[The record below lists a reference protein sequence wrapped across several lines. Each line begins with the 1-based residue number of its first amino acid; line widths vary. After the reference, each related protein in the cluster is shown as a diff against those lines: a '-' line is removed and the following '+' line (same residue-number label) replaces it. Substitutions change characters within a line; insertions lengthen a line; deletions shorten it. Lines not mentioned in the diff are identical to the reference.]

1 MLPVETELHLRM
13 NVMGAGVEINDLAIW
28 AAEVKHE
35 LSCQVVTA
43 VLMAVQEQHLERVFT
58 GEAELVCTGC
68 GVVHTGSGSVLRRG
82 SRRRKLRTSSGE
94 IIFELRQVTCS
105 TCRKTWSPYLE
116 LLGVAPRQRVLEELE
131 RRLVDWVTELS
142 YGQTVRLG
150 AAWLGATLS
159 KRRLHSAVQRY
170 GARVRFTAAEPTAVL
185 VADGTMV
192 ASGEKRWGGD
202 DISVVFQ
209 VIGRTREGRRPRAIK
224 RVVGFGS
231 GAGHWQETLATTSQ
245 PKLVVTDR
253 ERGLHRLVSE
263 RFPRARHQQCEWH
276 LAHGLSYALWRD
288 GVAVKPRRQLSS
300 QLTTILKLEPAPAAA
315 AYQRLL
321 GRLGACPKAR
331 AFLENSA
338 PYVLYPTPSQERTT
352 ALAERE
358 MRELNRRT
366 DVGVRWSLSG
376 VSNLLRLRL
385 AQRHNPDDY
394 ERIWTSTQRVECNL
408 VPQTRCQ
415 RNSSLPI

>member
-1 MLPVETELHLRM
+1 MLTVETELHLRL
-13 NVMGAGVEINDLAIW
+13 NVAGGGVEINDLAHW

-35 LSCQVVTA
+35 LACQVVTA
-43 VLMAVQEQHLERVFT
+43 VLRAVQEQHLERVFA
-58 GEAELVCTGC
+58 GEAELVCAGC
-68 GVVHTGSGSVLRRG
+68 GVIHTGAGSVLRRG
-82 SRRRKLRTSSGE
+82 TRCRKLRTSSGE
-94 IIFELRQVTCS
+94 VIFELRQVTCS

-116 LLGVAPRQRVLEELE
+116 LLGLAPRQRVLEELE
-131 RRLVDWVTELS
+131 RRLVDWVLHLS

-159 KRRLHSAVQRY
+159 KRCLHAAVQRY
-170 GARVRFTAAEPTAVL
+170 GARVRFTEAQPTGVL

-192 ASGEKRWGGD
+192 ATGEKGWGGE
-202 DISVVFQ
+202 DISVAFQ
-209 VIGRTREGRRPRAIK
+209 VIGRTREGGRPRAIK

-231 GAGHWQETLATTSQ
+231 GASHWQQTLATGSD
-245 PKLVVTDR
+245 PDLVVTDR

-263 RFPRARHQQCEWH
+263 HFPRARHQQCEWH
-276 LAHGLSYALWRD
+276 LARGLGYALWRD
-288 GVAVKPRRQLSS
+288 GMAMQRRTQLASK
-300 QLTTILKLEPAPAAA
+300 LNAILKLEPAMAAA
-315 AYQRLL
+315 AYRRLL
-321 GRLGACPKAR
+321 RRLAACPKAR

-338 PYVLYPTPSQERTT
+338 PYVLYPTRSPERTT

-358 MRELNRRT
+358 IRELNRRT

-394 ERIWTSTQRVECNL
+394 DRVWTATRRIKWNL
-408 VPQTRCQ
+408 VP
-415 RNSSLPI
+415 